1 MKSALLDLFDLWERQ
16 DDGTMS
22 PKQKEANDRAQPWV
36 ERLEQ
41 LTGNIDE
48 FDAIWGA
55 ALRVGEADHPVW
67 FARGFRLGARL
78 MLEVLGE
85 GEVFHR

>member
-1 MKSALLDLFDLWERQ
+1 MGACISELYNFLERLN
-16 DDGTMS
+16 DGTMS

>member
-55 ALRVGEADHPVW
+55 ALRVGQSDQPVW
-67 FARGFRLGARL
+67 FARGFRLGMRL
-78 MLEVLGE
+78 TLEALGE